1 MLPFGAVTFL
11 VLALLVEFRDFFT
24 CLPLAA
30 LVVVVRLLVFLLL
43 FPLSLVVLLLVA
55 LVVAVALLTLVELV
69 EDLVTLFSQARVI
82 DKVKEV
88 AALKQRTGIAVCLKI
103 GNDISNRIRP

>member
-1 MLPFGAVTFL
+1 MLPFGAVSFL

-24 CLPLAA
+24 CLASPA
-30 LVVVVRLLVFLLL
+30 LVVVVRLLVLFLLL
-43 FPLSLVVLLLVA
+43 ALPLVVLLPVT

-69 EDLVTLFSQARVI
+69 EDLVTLLTQARVI

-88 AALKQRTGIAVCLKI
+88 TPLKRRTGTAAA
-103 GNDISNRIRP
+103 